1 MPCRPLL
8 TDALAL
14 KTAPQL
20 GYFTHCTIC
29 IAISVRSQNPL
40 GSHFDRYKLNQLLQ
54 SGETQLTGWKRNDSD
69 VIGSLDELLR
79 IA

>member
-20 GYFTHCTIC
+20 GYFTRSSIC
-29 IAISVRSQNPL
+29 IAISIRSQNHL
-40 GSHFDRYKLNQLLQ
+40 GDVFDGYKLNQSFELD
-54 SGETQLTGWKRNDSD
+54 EIPLTGWKRKSFGAIPR
-69 VIGSLDELLR
+69 VR
-79 IA
+79 A